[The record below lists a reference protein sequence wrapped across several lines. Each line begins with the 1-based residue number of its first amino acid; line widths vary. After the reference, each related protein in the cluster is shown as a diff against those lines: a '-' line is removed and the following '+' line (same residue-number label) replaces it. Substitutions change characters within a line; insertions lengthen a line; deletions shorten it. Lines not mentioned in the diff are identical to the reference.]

1 MHFRSQ
7 AALASALLLT
17 TPAAIVAP
25 VLAQDAAKQ
34 PPQTALVRA
43 VRGRDVTL
51 AIGKEDG
58 TVIGAVYRFV
68 HGNTQARAQITAV
81 RDTESSAVVISQDQD
96 FVITVGDTAQFVEIA
111 PLGGQTLPAPSGPL
125 GGNPTPPPTPAVPP
139 PAPTATGTT
148 PDATAATQAV
158 ITAVNG
164 RTVTLDITADT
175 GAKVGA
181 VYAVPLTGNA
191 KLRMQIVQVR
201 PNGATAQIFEAADDF
216 TLTVGDSARFEGI
229 KALGGAT
236 APVPVPAN
244 PSGTQVTP
252 VLPPGTGS
260 SMTTPGAM
268 PPSATV
274 QTVNSGSIHG
284 SSATITATNG
294 ATATI
299 GAGTAQGITTGTNMP
314 IIRSGQVVGLLR
326 VQIASENSSTAV
338 VLWRDESQQP
348 IGVGDEV
355 GILNAPTVGQP
366 RPQIA
371 EAGAEV
377 PAVPVRYERGAS
389 NTVVPKADVSYE
401 LLATLAAKGYITSQ
415 PASIFSDD
423 GTRRHRTAEDVT
435 FSRSDIAGFIQ
446 EAIDNA
452 ATKDDSKPPVA
463 LSLLAKEFESD
474 LKKIGVS
481 EETINGLQKDGFK
494 FSTGGVTRLTAVG
507 GDKDSPRLPFPER
520 FGGLRT
526 KSGLDTRLT
535 AFGQVSKN
543 LTYYAT
549 LDGGSDLHSNGDN
562 DRYDLRRGYISYKAD
577 SWLRGLTINL
587 GRQEFWW
594 GTGHFGTTLLSD
606 TAGGLN
612 SLHTVFKRGSYQ
624 LEGLYSPLGTG
635 PDGGKRALYGQ
646 NLSVKLGN
654 QAKIGIANTIL
665 SPKDDFDPKLFLA
678 AFSPISL
685 YTADRL
691 GSLKD
696 KTNALVQ
703 GYFETSIGRGVR
715 TYGEVLLDDF
725 SLNANNRIENRDGAM
740 LGAHI
745 FDPKNPARLGFYTE
759 YARFN
764 SINYLTFLNATKDN
778 DYDYYYRGA
787 PLGYPIAPIFPPG
800 STLTLGGS
808 ESLRLEGYWMP
819 TTRLRLIGGLEF
831 SDLNAEDQATGA
843 AGTQGFSRQQIYR
856 LAATYDLT
864 RAFSITARVQR
875 VATDQPNF
883 IKLEPSITD
892 KLYSFQVSHQF

>member
-1 MHFRSQ
+1 
-7 AALASALLLT
+7 L
-17 TPAAIVAP
+17 
-25 VLAQDAAKQ
+25 
-34 PPQTALVRA
+34 
-43 VRGRDVTL
+43 
-51 AIGKEDG
+51 
-58 TVIGAVYRFV
+58 GA
-68 HGNTQARAQITAV
+68 
-81 RDTESSAVVISQDQD
+81 
-96 FVITVGDTAQFVEIA
+96 
-111 PLGGQTLPAPSGPL
+111 PAPA
-125 GGNPTPPPTPAVPP
+125 TPAVPP
-139 PAPTATGTT
+139 PSATATGTT
-148 PDATAATQAV
+148 PDVTAATQAV

-181 VYAVPLTGNA
+181 VYAVPLTGAA
-191 KLRMQIVQVR
+191 KLRMQIVQIK
-201 PNGATAQIFEAADDF
+201 PNGAVAQIFEAADDF

-229 KALGGAT
+229 KALGAAT
-236 APVPVPAN
+236 APVPTPST

-252 VLPPGTGS
+252 TLPPSNSGTPL
-260 SMTTPGAM
+260 TTPGTL

-284 SSATITATNG
+284 SSATITATSG
-294 ATATI
+294 STATI

-348 IGVGDEV
+348 IAVGDEV
-355 GILNAPTVGQP
+355 GILNAPTVGMP
-366 RPQIA
+366 RTQIA
-371 EAGAEV
+371 ANTSEV

-401 LLATLAAKGYITSQ
+401 LLASLAAKGYITSQ
-415 PASIFSDD
+415 PASVFSDD
-423 GTRRHRTAEDVT
+423 GTRRHRTAEDIT

-446 EAIDNA
+446 EAIDKSS
-452 ATKDDSKPPVA
+452 TEEDGKVPTA

-481 EETINGLQKDGFK
+481 EETINGLQKEGFK
-494 FSTGGVTRLTAVG
+494 FGTTGVTRLTAVG

-526 KSGLDTRLT
+526 KTGLDTRLT
-535 AFGQVSKN
+535 AFGQVTKN

-549 LDGGSDLHSNGDN
+549 VDGGSDLHSTGDN
-562 DRYDLRRGYISYKAD
+562 DRYDLRRGFISYKAD
-577 SWLRGLTINL
+577 SLLRGLTVNV

-594 GTGHFGTTLLSD
+594 GTGHFGTTLLGD

-612 SLHTVFKRGSYQ
+612 AIHTVFKRGSYQ

-635 PDGGKRALYGQ
+635 PAGGKRSLYGQ
-646 NLSVKLGN
+646 NLSIKLGN
-654 QAKIGIANTIL
+654 QSKIGIANTIL

-685 YTADRL
+685 YTADRI

-703 GYFETSIGRGVR
+703 GYYESSIARGMR
-715 TYGEVLLDDF
+715 TYGEVLLDDY
-725 SLNANNRIENRDGAM
+725 SLNSNNRIENRDGAM

-745 FDPKNPARLGFYTE
+745 FDPKNPARLGLFTE

-764 SINYLTFLNATKDN
+764 SIAYLTFLNATKDN

-787 PLGYPIAPIFPPG
+787 PLGYPISPIFPPG
-800 STLTLGGS
+800 SSLTLGGS
-808 ESLRLEGYWMP
+808 ESLRFEAYWMP
-819 TTRLRLIGGLEF
+819 TRKLRLTGGLEF
-831 SDLNAEDQATGA
+831 SDLNAEDQDPAA
-843 AGTQGFSRQQIYR
+843 AGAQGFSRQQIYR
-856 LAATYDLT
+856 LAANYDIT

-883 IKLEPSITD
+883 VKLEPSITD
-892 KLYSFQVSHQF
+892 KLYSFSINHQF